1 MKTKSKYEKVLF
13 TLAIV
18 FFVLTIL
25 CKSVM
30 GAYVQSSNA
39 EIQRIKDK
47 ISNQNDVNLSM
58 QMKVNELATLDN
70 ALSVADT
77 YGLSYNNS
85 NIRVIGE

>member
-1 MKTKSKYEKVLF
+1 MKTRTKYEKVLF
-13 TLAIV
+13 SLAIV

-47 ISNQNDVNLSM
+47 IEGQQDINLSM
-58 QMKVNELATLDN
+58 QMKINELASLDN
-70 ALSVADT
+70 ALEVADAND
-77 YGLSYNNS
+77 LKYNNS
-85 NIRVIGE
+85 NIRVISK

>member
-1 MKTKSKYEKVLF
+1 MKTRTKYEKVLF
-13 TLAIV
+13 SLAIV

-47 ISNQNDVNLSM
+47 IEGQQDINLSM
-58 QMKVNELATLDN
+58 QMKINELASLDN
-70 ALSVADT
+70 ALDVADA

>member
-1 MKTKSKYEKVLF
+1 MKTRSKYERVLF

>member
-1 MKTKSKYEKVLF
+1 MKTRSKYEKVLF